1 MKHILLL
8 TACAFVFCA
17 GVFAQKDDKK
27 PEQWPVAIRLNLK
40 VTDANGDPVNNIAAT
55 DIKLYENDVEQKV
68 TNFAQRSDSNVI
80 FVMDNTGSMRTQLDL
95 EIRLATVI
103 ANNLRML
110 NMRWSSDLSVT
121 TRSTF
126 ASRGRTTK

>member
-1 MKHILLL
+1 MKQILLL
-8 TACAFVFCA
+8 TACALVFCA
-17 GVFAQKDDKK
+17 GVFAQEDGKK
-27 PEQWPVAIRLNLK
+27 PEPGPVTIRLNLK
-40 VTDANGDPVNNIAAT
+40 ITDANGNPVNNIAAT

-110 NMRWSSDLSVT
+110 IMRWSSDLSVT

>member
-27 PEQWPVAIRLNLK
+27 WEQWPVAVRLNLMI
-40 VTDANGDPVNNIAAT
+40 TDANGNPVNNIAAT

-95 EIRLATVI
+95 EIRLD
-103 ANNLRML
+103 RYCKQ
-110 NMRWSSDLSVT
+110 S
-121 TRSTF
+121 
-126 ASRGRTTK
+126 